1 MKSSTVKLFLR
12 TSAVGL
18 FFLLIMYSCVPK
30 EPVVFKGVRNIAIDL
45 GTNGKP
51 VLKGDVFFFNPNKL
65 KIKLKEVN
73 IDVLVNGT
81 RSAEVKH
88 SLDVVVPAQSDFSV
102 PIVAQLTIKESG
114 LLDTMVGLLGGKK
127 YEVALSGYI
136 RISVHGVSVKVPVS
150 QKEELK
156 LNF

>member
-1 MKSSTVKLFLR
+1 MKPFPLKLFLR
-12 TSAVGL
+12 IPAVALFLL
-18 FFLLIMYSCVPK
+18 FFVYCCAPK
-30 EPVVFKGVRNIAIDL
+30 EPVVFKGIKNIILDL
-45 GTNGKP
+45 GINGKP
-51 VLKGDVFFFNPNKL
+51 VLKADVFFFNPNKL

-73 IDVLVNGT
+73 IEVLVDGT
-81 RSAEVKH
+81 QSAEVKH
-88 SLDVVVPAQSDFSV
+88 SLDVIVPGESDFSV
-102 PIVAQLTIKESG
+102 PIVAQLTLKESG

-127 YEVALSGYI
+127 YEVALFGYI